1 MSVRIGEIL
10 VEKQLIT
17 EEQLARAVVEHQK
30 SKEFLG
36 QTLIRLGFISEEK
49 LLKILAEQ
57 QGITFLNLRDVKFDD
72 EIIKKMPAKFA
83 WHYKIMPITLRG
95 NLLTVA
101 TSNPFDMW
109 SIDDLETNL
118 GYRVETVLALSSD
131 IIDAIRKY
139 YGVGAETIERI
150 LAEKSQDE
158 KIAEVAAKEKIEDLE
173 KSPDAASVVRL
184 VNQVLE
190 QAIQG
195 RATDIHLEHFRGELM
210 LRYRIDGILYD
221 AQVSENMR
229 YLYPAIISRVKVMA
243 DMDIVERRVPQDGR
257 AKVKIGEREYEL
269 RVSILPTLSGENV
282 VIRILPMLM
291 LFSMADLGMQ
301 ARELQVLQRVLQK
314 PHGIIFVTGPTG
326 SGKTTTLYTCLSQLN
341 TRERKIITIEDPV
354 EYELRGIS
362 QIQVNPKITLTFAS
376 ALRSILRHDPDVI
389 MVGEVR
395 DFETAS
401 ITIQTALTGHLVF
414 STLHTNDAAGA
425 ATRLIDMG
433 VDPFLITSS
442 VEMFVAQRLIR
453 KICAQCKEPSK
464 TPLDKSQLANLP
476 KGMDPGKPVFR
487 GKGCN
492 ACNNTGY
499 KGRTGIYELLVMN
512 ETIREMILRKESS
525 DKVEA
530 KAVEL
535 GMKPMV
541 QDGWE
546 KVFAGITTPEEVRRV
561 TQVAE

>member
-17 EEQLARAVVEHQK
+17 EEQLARAVAEHQK
-30 SKEFLG
+30 TKEFLG
-36 QTLIRLGFISEEK
+36 QTIIRLGFIGEEK
-49 LLKILAEQ
+49 LLKVLAEQ

-83 WHYKIMPITLRG
+83 WHYKIMPITLKG
-95 NLLTVA
+95 NVLTVA
-101 TSNPFDMW
+101 MSNPFDMW
-109 SIDDLETNL
+109 SVDDLETNL

-131 IIDAIRKY
+131 IVDAIRKY

-150 LAEKSQDE
+150 LAEKPQQE
-158 KIAEVAAKEKIEDLE
+158 KIAEVTAKEKIEDLE
-173 KSPDAASVVRL
+173 KSPDAASVVKL
-184 VNQVLE
+184 VNQILQ
-190 QAIQG
+190 QAIHD
-195 RATDIHLEHFRGELM
+195 RATDIHFEHFRGELL

-229 YLYPAIISRVKVMA
+229 YLYPAIISRIKVMA
-243 DMDIVERRVPQDGR
+243 NLDIVERRVPQDGR
-257 AKVKIGEREYEL
+257 AKIKIAEQEYEL
-269 RVSILPTLSGENV
+269 RVSVLPTLYGENV

-301 ARELQVLQRVLQK
+301 VRELQVLQRILQK

-362 QIQVNPKITLTFAS
+362 QIQVNPKINLTFAG

-433 VDPFLITSS
+433 IDPFLITSS
-442 VEMFVAQRLIR
+442 VEMFVAQRLVR
-453 KICAQCKEPSK
+453 KICSQCKEPSK
-464 TPLDKSQLANLP
+464 TPLDKTQLANLP
-476 KGMDPGKPVFR
+476 KGIDPGKPVFR
-487 GKGCN
+487 GRGCN

-530 KAVEL
+530 RAIEL

-546 KVFAGITTPEEVRRV
+546 KVFAGITTPEEVQRV